1 MKKLILSLALA
12 VLVAG
17 ASAQEFNRMPYAYKW
32 LGDKEVAFTYNGMY
46 TDDTCFKLVM
56 PKGTKV
62 TGVKAPE
69 KFSDFPLR
77 PEGAVN
83 LTYSPDSTMLAFTR
97 ENDLYV
103 VTIAD
108 GKECRLTFD
117 GTPTVMNGYAS
128 WVYYEEILGRPS
140 RYRAFWWSPDSK
152 KLAFYH
158 FDDTEVPMFPI

>member
-1 MKKLILSLALA
+1 MKKLFLTLTFLAALA
-12 VLVAG
+12 CG
-17 ASAQEFNRMPYAYKW
+17 AFAQEFNRMPYAYKW

-83 LTYSPDSTMLAFTR
+83 LT
-97 ENDLYV
+97 
-103 VTIAD
+103 
-108 GKECRLTFD
+108 
-117 GTPTVMNGYAS
+117 
-128 WVYYEEILGRPS
+128 
-140 RYRAFWWSPDSK
+140 
-152 KLAFYH
+152 
-158 FDDTEVPMFPI
+158 